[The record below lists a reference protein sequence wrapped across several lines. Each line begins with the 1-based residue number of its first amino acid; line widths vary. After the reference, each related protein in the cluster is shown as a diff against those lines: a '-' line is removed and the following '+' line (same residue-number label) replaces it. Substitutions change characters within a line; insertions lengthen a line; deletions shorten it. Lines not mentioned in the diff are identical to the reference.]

1 MSRKRTRSIRGK
13 LTRIIMLTST
23 AAVLLTCAGFTVS
36 GLMNLRT
43 RRMADLSTLAQV
55 VGANSDASLTTGD
68 RDAALEVLKGL
79 RAKPSIIA
87 ASVFT
92 NKGQPLA
99 EYRQNAAIAVPARP
113 EQDGFHE
120 RGDRLELYSAVR
132 HGGQRI
138 GTLYIASDARDRNA
152 RLKQYGSIAFW
163 IVLLSLFVA
172 FVLSWMLQRSISE
185 PLGELARVADL
196 VSRDKNFSVRAS
208 DPGMR
213 QGDEIG
219 NLMTGFNTM
228 LGEIEQRDRT
238 LLLNRTELETMVVAR
253 TAELSEA
260 NEELMRAWDA
270 AEKAGEVSA
279 QLARQS
285 ALILNSVSD
294 GIIGVGRDN
303 RITFLNAAASAILGR
318 KLEELEGK
326 SIHEALH
333 HSYPDGTPWP
343 EADGSNTAAMARGE
357 SVSAAATFWRRDGTS
372 FPTEYSATPTR
383 NEGGTMLGA
392 VVTFRDVTERTA
404 IERLKSE
411 FVSTVSHELRT
422 PLTSIRGA
430 LGLLSSGMLGAVAD
444 KGRRMLE
451 IAVTNTDRLIR
462 LINDILDLERLE
474 SGTIELNRGLVEARA
489 VMVQAVEGLQSMAD
503 QAGVRLVLGE
513 TAGAFPGDA
522 DRIIQVLTNLIGNAI
537 RFSPRDTTVTVS
549 GTSDHRELAFCI
561 ADQGR
566 GVPEQKLETIFQR
579 FSQVDSSDSR
589 DRGGSGLGLAI
600 CRSIVDAHGGRIW
613 AEKNEPAGSR
623 FHFTIPL
630 AEPAPIAGETAGQTK
645 SDDPIHGLDPA
656 FEAASI
662 LLVED
667 DLDLAGVMTAALQN
681 RGIRVFHAAKGCQA
695 VQLCRRHPPSL
706 IVLDIGL
713 PDMDGFAVVRSLRA
727 IMTLERVPLLVYSA
741 LDVGSADQSRLRL
754 GPTEFLT
761 KSRCSLA
768 DFEQHVVRLLETVTK
783 GETEGQDAA

>member
-13 LTRIIMLTST
+13 LTRIVMLTST

-55 VGANSDASLTTGD
+55 VAATSAASLTTGD
-68 RDAALEVLKGL
+68 REGAVEVLNGL

-87 ASVFT
+87 ARVFT

-99 EYRQNAAIAVPARP
+99 EYRQNAAIAIPVRVK
-113 EQDGFHE
+113 QDGFHE
-120 RGDRLELYSAVR
+120 RDDRLELYSAVR
-132 HGGQRI
+132 HDGKRI
-138 GTLYIASDARDRNA
+138 GTLYVASDARDRNS

-163 IVLLSLFVA
+163 IVLLSLGVA
-172 FVLSWMLQRSISE
+172 FVLSWMLQRGISE
-185 PLGELARVADL
+185 PLGELARVAGL

-208 DPGMR
+208 HPSLR

-228 LGEIEQRDRT
+228 LGEIEQRDRS
-238 LLLNRTELETMVVAR
+238 LLLNRTELEEMVVVR

-270 AEKAGEVSA
+270 AEKAGEISA

-285 ALILNSVSD
+285 ALILNCVSD

-303 RITFLNAAASAILGR
+303 RITFLNAAASRILGMT
-318 KLEELEGK
+318 LVDLEGK

-343 EADGSNTAAMARGE
+343 EADCPNTLAMARGE
-357 SVSAAATFWRRDGTS
+357 SLSAAATFWRGDGTS
-372 FPTEYSATPTR
+372 FPAEYSATAAR
-383 NEGGTMLGA
+383 NEEGTLLGA

-404 IERLKSE
+404 IERLKNE

-430 LGLLSSGMLGAVAD
+430 LGLLSSGMLGAVAE

-474 SGTIELNRGLVEARA
+474 SGTIELTLAVVDGRS
-489 VMVQAVEGLQSMAD
+489 VMVQAAEGLQSMAD

-513 TAGAFPGDA
+513 AAGTFPGDA

-537 RFSPRDTTVTVS
+537 RFSPPDTTVTLN
-549 GTSDHRELAFCI
+549 GTSNGVEFAFCI

-613 AEKNEPAGSR
+613 AEKNDPAGSR

-630 AEPAPIAGETAGQTK
+630 AEPSSMAGEKAGQLK
-645 SDDPIHGLDPA
+645 SDELTHRLDPA
-656 FEAASI
+656 FEAASL

-667 DLDLAGVMTAALQN
+667 DLDLARVMTTALQN
-681 RGIRVFHAAKGCQA
+681 RGIRVFHAAGGNQA
-695 VQLCRRHPPSL
+695 VQFCRQHQPSL
-706 IVLDIGL
+706 IVLDVGL
-713 PDMDGFAVVRSLRA
+713 PDMDGFAVVNSLRA
-727 IMTLERVPLLVYSA
+727 IESLESVPLLVYSA

-783 GETEGQDAA
+783 GKAEDAA